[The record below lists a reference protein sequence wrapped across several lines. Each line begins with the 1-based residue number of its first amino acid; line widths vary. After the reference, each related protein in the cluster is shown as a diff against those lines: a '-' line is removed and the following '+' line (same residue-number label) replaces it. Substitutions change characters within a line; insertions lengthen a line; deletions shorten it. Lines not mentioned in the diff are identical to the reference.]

1 MEVDSLQSL
10 EMSQNQELKNFLG
23 FDFSTQQ
30 VRLQHFDTIFSF
42 SENLENSSTLWY
54 CLLYYAYVY
63 FNLDIKLSFCFS
75 FQHCIFI
82 SKLPQQGLTQ
92 GGKWGKNIFRSFLS
106 TDWGC
111 QFSKRSLKSSFSQ
124 CINLFENKYLDLFCH
139 QSGKKC

>member
-82 SKLPQQGLTQ
+82 SKLPQ
-92 GGKWGKNIFRSFLS
+92 
-106 TDWGC
+106 
-111 QFSKRSLKSSFSQ
+111 
-124 CINLFENKYLDLFCH
+124 
-139 QSGKKC
+139 